1 MNGIYVVCIVTC
13 NLCRKKRIIGVFDFL
28 MKIRL
33 SFKFLSLFFVFEVL
47 YYFSLRRKFL
57 NDIVF
62 VFGFMNFFIIYYK
75 LRY

>member
-1 MNGIYVVCIVTC
+1 MNGIYVVCIVIY

-62 VFGFMNFFIIYYK
+62 VFRFMNFFIIYYK